1 MRRSPLR
8 RSLPS
13 NYVRDVLLEDPV
25 VDPAE
30 LEARTGWAIKPEG
43 ACLGDIC
50 VPLPSDVRRS
60 DGMLDAAGLA
70 QRLGAPLLHDEGS
83 DLWAL
88 GPATVS
94 GRALSTAQA
103 PELELPDVDGNP
115 FKLSSLRG
123 RKVLLVAWAS
133 W

>member
-1 MRRSPLR
+1 
-8 RSLPS
+8 
-13 NYVRDVLLEDPV
+13 VLLDAPV
-25 VDPAE
+25 VDPDDLAS
-30 LEARTGWAIKPEG
+30 RTGWAIKPEG

-50 VPLPSDVRRS
+50 VPLPAEVRRD

-70 QRLGAPLLHDEGS
+70 RRLGAPLLHDETH
-83 DLWAL
+83 DIWAL

-94 GRALSTAQA
+94 GRSLSTAIA
-103 PELELPDVDGNP
+103 PDLELPQLDGSA
-115 FKLSSLRG
+115 FHLSSLRG

>member
-1 MRRSPLR
+1 
-8 RSLPS
+8 
-13 NYVRDVLLEDPV
+13 VLLQQPV
-25 VDPAE
+25 VDPAA

-50 VPLPSDVRRS
+50 VPLPDEVRRA
-60 DGMLDAAGLA
+60 DGTLDAAALA
-70 QRLGAPLLHDEGS
+70 ARLGAPLLHDEGN
-83 DLWAL
+83 DLWSL

-103 PELELPDVDGNP
+103 PDLELPDADGNP
-115 FKLSSLRG
+115 FRLSSLRG